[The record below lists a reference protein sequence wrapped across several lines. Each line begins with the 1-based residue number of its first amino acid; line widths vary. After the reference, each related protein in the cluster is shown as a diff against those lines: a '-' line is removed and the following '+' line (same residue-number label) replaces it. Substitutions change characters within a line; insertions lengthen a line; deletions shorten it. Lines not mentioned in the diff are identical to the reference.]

1 MVMPGEYCGE
11 RAARGRGS
19 APANAGTRPPGDR
32 GKPGEGGKEGKVPRR
47 PPTWPAAVTVLLWPR
62 GRPAGVCP
70 PGPSGL
76 PRPRVGSRRRR
87 LRFRSET
94 DAGRSRRPPSRCRR
108 AGSPGRCSGR
118 PRRQGSSGGGA
129 GQRMGPLFQVTC
141 PHPPSVHN
149 LTFGS
154 PSISPEPAGRQEA
167 QMLVRSSGTGYPRG
181 SRSGSRSL
189 GTMDGAGVAL
199 RSHLRA
205 WGQGSLRA
213 TPPVAL
219 RSGH

>member
-1 MVMPGEYCGE
+1 M
-11 RAARGRGS
+11 
-19 APANAGTRPPGDR
+19 
-32 GKPGEGGKEGKVPRR
+32 PRR

-167 QMLVRSSGTGYPRG
+167 QMLVQSSGTGYPRG
-181 SRSGSRSL
+181 SRSRSRSL
-189 GTMDGAGVAL
+189 GTMEGAGVAP
-199 RSHLRA
+199 RGHLRA